1 MLASKIHTE
10 TTHIQHPAGPDP
22 SHSRFSARF
31 SKTSS
36 SGKRDRVTSS
46 SGASKILADTHP
58 STFETSMA
66 DTGGVASSSNAMRRS
81 ESSSSLF
88 SVFKS
93 MSISHRRRRDSSVST
108 RSTATTATVDSQS
121 CRPDLPDGARNMMY
135 RHVEKTGSSMSLF
148 VPKLRAKQAREQD
161 QQSTTPTHGLERR
174 RKLAA
179 GFIRRA
185 VTEQQQDHNRQGQ
198 RDPLKV
204 ETASNKYD
212 AESLASTTNTSS
224 SRLRS
229 ISQKFSSSKH
239 SSGFSAA
246 LATGEGLTQK
256 VKAKAS
262 SSLLYSKNSS
272 QKTYGENPSTS
283 SEVVRALYSVDDLA
297 NMSQNRNYTTT
308 QRGYLPQSPRQHSVY
323 IQPGIN
329 SSAQCNTNT
338 PSSRKVSGG
347 STISATSSTTSG
359 FADDTSS
366 ITTVNSSTSTSPVP
380 GSRLNDPKENAVSGT
395 SSASSNSIHPVG
407 GVCWIGERGTT
418 LRAGHAWD
426 YFAEDTDEEDDR
438 DVYSLK
444 AAALS
449 GSIRSR
455 TSNSDCSKR
464 RSNDTEASL
473 RRSGQDFRF
482 DTMDEN
488 TVRIL
493 AV

>member
-1 MLASKIHTE
+1 M
-10 TTHIQHPAGPDP
+10 
-22 SHSRFSARF
+22 
-31 SKTSS
+31 
-36 SGKRDRVTSS
+36 V
-46 SGASKILADTHP
+46 DT
-58 STFETSMA
+58 
-66 DTGGVASSSNAMRRS
+66 SSSNAMRRS

-121 CRPDLPDGARNMMY
+121 CRPELPDGGRSMMY

-148 VPKLRAKQAREQD
+148 VPKLRAKQPREQD
-161 QQSTTPTHGLERR
+161 QQTTTPTHGLDRR

-185 VTEQQQDHNRQGQ
+185 VTEQQPDRYRQGEL
-198 RDPLKV
+198 DP
-204 ETASNKYD
+204 ETTAIKNND
-212 AESLASTTNTSS
+212 ATSLASITNASS

-239 SSGFSAA
+239 SSVSSAT
-246 LATGEGLTQK
+246 LATDGGLTHK

-262 SSLLYSKNSS
+262 SSLLYSRSSS
-272 QKTYGENPSTS
+272 QKTYGENPSAS
-283 SEVVRALYSVDDLA
+283 SEVARALYSVDDLD
-297 NMSQNRNYTTT
+297 NMSQNRKYSSS
-308 QRGYLPQSPRQHSVY
+308 QRGHVPQSPRQLGVY
-323 IQPGIN
+323 MHPGIN
-329 SSAQCNTNT
+329 SGALRSTNT
-338 PSSRKVSGG
+338 SSSRKVSGG
-347 STISATSSTTSG
+347 SSISATSSTTSG

-366 ITTVNSSTSTSPVP
+366 ITTVNSSTSTSLERD
-380 GSRLNDPKENAVSGT
+380 SRLNDHKENAVSGA
-395 SSASSNSIHPVG
+395 SSGSSNSIHPVG

-418 LRAGHAWD
+418 RRAGRAWD
-426 YFAEDTDEEDDR
+426 YLVEDTDEENDSDC
-438 DVYSLK
+438 YSLK

-473 RRSGQDFRF
+473 RRSGQDFRC
-482 DTMDEN
+482 DAMEDN